1 MRFCMIFSK
10 TLLEWDIRA
19 IVRWLEHSLMSPFV
33 GNGMFIDL
41 FQSVGHSHVSHIFLH
56 RIARIFFP
64 SPVTFIS
71 SSGISSIPGD
81 FPLEISFMAFATSAF
96 VIVGF

>member
-1 MRFCMIFSK
+1 
-10 TLLEWDIRA
+10 
-19 IVRWLEHSLMSPFV
+19 MSPFV

-64 SPVTFIS
+64 SSPVTFIS
-71 SSGISSIPGD
+71 SAGISSISGD
-81 FPLEISFMAFATSAF
+81 FPLESLSWPLLLLLFLLWVF
-96 VIVGF
+96 